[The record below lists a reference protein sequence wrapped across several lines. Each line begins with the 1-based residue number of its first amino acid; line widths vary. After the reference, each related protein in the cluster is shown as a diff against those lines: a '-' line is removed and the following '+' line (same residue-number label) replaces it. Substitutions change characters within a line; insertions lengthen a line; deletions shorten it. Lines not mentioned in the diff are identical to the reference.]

1 MTQLWDHR
9 EAGKASG
16 LDAPAEEREVGACPL
31 RPQERVAETNPPAEP
46 APAESP
52 PVSPFRAVLQKLGP
66 RFLPFADAATPQLP
80 LSRLLRLSLFQVTVG
95 MALVLVNGTLNRI
108 MILDLDVPAWLVALM
123 IALPLV
129 FAPFRAL
136 LGFKSDTHRSL
147 LGWKRVPYIWFGTLL
162 QFGGLAIMPFALIL
176 LSGDS
181 QGPPI
186 LGKLAAALAFLLVGA
201 GLHTTQTAGL
211 ALATDLAPEDKR
223 SRVVAFLYVMLLL
236 GMSVSALVLGRLL
249 VNFTQ
254 IRLIQVIQGAA
265 LATMA
270 LNVIALWK
278 QEPRRPRRVL
288 DDEPKPD
295 FSASWRAFMAGGP
308 WRRIFVALGLGTVG
322 FSMQDILIEPYGG
335 QVLHMT
341 VSQTTALTAFFALG
355 ALISLAVAARLL
367 DKRADPYRLA
377 AYGVLLGL
385 GALTA
390 FIFSAPTGQPL
401 LFEIGVIALG
411 CGSGFF
417 AAGTLTAAM
426 ELAKHAQAGLALG
439 AWGAVGASATGGGI
453 ALGGALRD
461 VMAGLSANGSLGPAL
476 VGADTS
482 YLIVY
487 HLEIALLFATLA
499 AIGPLVRTAGD
510 ASRQTPAHLGLAD
523 YPG

>member
-1 MTQLWDHR
+1 MP
-9 EAGKASG
+9 SG
-16 LDAPAEEREVGACPL
+16 PDANQAV
-31 RPQERVAETNPPAEP
+31 QVA
-46 APAESP
+46 

-95 MALVLVNGTLNRI
+95 MAIVLLNGTLNRV
-108 MILDLDVPAWLVALM
+108 MIVELSVPAWLVALM

-223 SRVVAFLYVMLLL
+223 PRVVAFLYVMLLF
-236 GMSVSALVLGRLL
+236 GMTVSAVLLGRLL
-249 VNFTQ
+249 ATFSQV
-254 IRLIQVIQGAA
+254 RLIEVIQGTA
-265 LATMA
+265 LVTMV

-278 QEPRRPRRVL
+278 QEPRRPRQGL
-288 DDEPKPD
+288 QAEPKPE
-295 FSASWRAFMAGGP
+295 FSASWRAFLAGGP
-308 WRRIFVALGLGTVG
+308 WTRIFVALGLGTVG

-341 VSQTTALTAFFALG
+341 VGQTTALTAFFAIG
-355 ALISLAVAARLL
+355 ALLSLAVAARRL
-367 DKRADPYRLA
+367 DRGADPYRLA
-377 AYGVLLGL
+377 AYGVLIGL
-385 GALTA
+385 AALTA
-390 FIFSAPTGQPL
+390 FVFSAPLGEPIF
-401 LFEIGVIALG
+401 FELGVVALG
-411 CGSGFF
+411 FGSGFF

-426 ELAKHAQAGLALG
+426 ELAKTAQAGLALG

-461 VMAGLSANGSLGPAL
+461 VMADLAAQGRFGPAL
-476 VGADTS
+476 MGADTG

-487 HLEIALLFATLA
+487 HVEIALLFATLA
-499 AIGPLVRTAGD
+499 AIGPLVRTAGN

-523 YPG
+523 FPG

>member
-1 MTQLWDHR
+1 MTDLCDHR
-9 EAGKASG
+9 EGRPASP
-16 LDAPAEEREVGACPL
+16 DALAEEREGANLPC
-31 RPQERVAETNPPAEP
+31 RPDAKEEAQP
-46 APAESP
+46 API
-52 PVSPFRAVLQKLGP
+52 SPFRAVLQKLGP

-95 MALVLVNGTLNRI
+95 MALVLLNGTLNRV
-108 MILDLDVPAWLVALM
+108 MIVELSVPAWLVALM

-176 LSGDS
+176 LSGDT

-186 LGKLAAALAFLLVGA
+186 LGNLAVALAFLLVGA

-223 SRVVAFLYVMLLL
+223 PRVVAFLYVMLLL
-236 GMSVSALVLGRLL
+236 GMTVSAVLLGRLL
-249 VNFTQ
+249 EHFSQV
-254 IRLIQVIQGAA
+254 RLIEVIQGTA
-265 LATMA
+265 LVTMA
-270 LNVIALWK
+270 LNLIALWK
-278 QEPRRPRRVL
+278 QEPRRPRRAL
-288 DDEPKPD
+288 ETEPKPD

-308 WRRIFVALGLGTVG
+308 WRRIFITLGLGTVG

-341 VSQTTALTAFFALG
+341 VGQTTALTAFFAIG
-355 ALISLAVAARLL
+355 ALLSLALAAHRL
-367 DKRADPYRLA
+367 DRGADPYRLA
-377 AYGVLLGL
+377 AYGVMIGL
-385 GALTA
+385 AALTA
-390 FIFSAPTGQPL
+390 FCFSAPLGKPIF
-401 LFEIGVIALG
+401 FELGVGALG
-411 CGSGFF
+411 FGSGFF

-426 ELAKHAQAGLALG
+426 EVAKTAQAGLALG
-439 AWGAVGASATGGGI
+439 AWGAVGASATGAGI

-461 VMAGLSANGSLGPAL
+461 VMAELAAQGRFGPAL
-476 VGADTS
+476 IGADTG

-487 HLEIALLFATLA
+487 HVEIALLFATLA

-523 YPG
+523 FPG